1 MKHRET
7 YCELSGSQFPCDP
20 LRHLRN
26 NGVSGTESL
35 CKVGRIQFEAKPI
48 ILSRSR
54 PLSHLIPSVRVSDES
69 GTAHSDL

>member
-1 MKHRET
+1 MSS
-7 YCELSGSQFPCDP
+7 YP

-26 NGVSGTESL
+26 NGISGTESL
-35 CKVGRIQFEAKPI
+35 CKVGRIQSEVKPI
-48 ILSRSR
+48 ILSRSL